1 MSRLMAGAVL
11 ALLLAV
17 PVQAQT
23 NVYKCVD
30 GPHPVY
36 QQTPCQ
42 GRAEWKWQVPADK
55 SPARPTVPA
64 AAARPRKR
72 RAGTARA
79 VLIPIERDPAGCSR
93 ARQRRADALRP
104 DYLQQRQLD
113 DAVRAACR

>member
-1 MSRLMAGAVL
+1 MSRVMAGAVL

-30 GPHPVY
+30 GPHAVY

-42 GRAEWKWQVPADK
+42 GQAEWKWQVPAET
-55 SPARPTVPA
+55 SSARPAIQSAT
-64 AAARPRKR
+64 ARPRKR
-72 RAGTARA
+72 RAEAAQA
-79 VLIPIERDPAGCSR
+79 VLIPIERDPAGCRR

>member
-1 MSRLMAGAVL
+1 MSGVVAGAVL

-42 GRAEWKWQVPADK
+42 GRAEWKWQVPADT
-55 SPARPTVPA
+55 SSASPTVPA

-72 RAGTARA
+72 HAGAARA

-93 ARQRRADALRP
+93 ARQRRAEALRP

-113 DAVRAACR
+113 DAVRAACH